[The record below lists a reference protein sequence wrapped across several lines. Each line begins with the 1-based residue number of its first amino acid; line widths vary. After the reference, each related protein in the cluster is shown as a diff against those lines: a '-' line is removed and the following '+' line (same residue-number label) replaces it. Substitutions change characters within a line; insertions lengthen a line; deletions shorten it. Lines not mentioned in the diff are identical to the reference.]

1 MRTSSS
7 WQQQLNGSDL
17 KKWKGNILVPCILG
31 ESPMVH
37 FAFRKNCKA
46 KKQTNKFHQI
56 QDHESSNKQQPAGY
70 VVYELELL
78 YYCYFSLQPQL
89 YF

>member
-1 MRTSSS
+1 MKGEYSSP
-7 WQQQLNGSDL
+7 LHPGGIPD
-17 KKWKGNILVPCILG
+17 G
-31 ESPMVH
+31 H

-56 QDHESSNKQQPAGY
+56 QEHESSNKQQPAGY